1 VQNKNWVLR
10 LDPYGVAA
18 EWVTSALNGS
28 VYTYEVAPVF
38 TLMELEV
45 FERMR
50 NIIGFPKNQG
60 DGLFC
65 PGGSIANG
73 YAISVARFK
82 KRPEIKVI
90 LICCIFH
97 YKSCWYLNIDSK
109 LIGLIKERGLCGM
122 KPMVMFVSEDAH
134 YSFKKLASF
143 QGQ

>member
-1 VQNKNWVLR
+1 MSILLYTIS
-10 LDPYGVAA
+10 LDPYGIAA
-18 EWVTSALNGS
+18 EWVASALNGS

-50 NIIGFPKNQG
+50 NILGFPKNQG

-82 KRPEIKVI
+82 KRPEIK
-90 LICCIFH
+90 
-97 YKSCWYLNIDSK
+97 
-109 LIGLIKERGLCGM
+109 
-122 KPMVMFVSEDAH
+122 
-134 YSFKKLASF
+134 ASF
-143 QGQ
+143 N